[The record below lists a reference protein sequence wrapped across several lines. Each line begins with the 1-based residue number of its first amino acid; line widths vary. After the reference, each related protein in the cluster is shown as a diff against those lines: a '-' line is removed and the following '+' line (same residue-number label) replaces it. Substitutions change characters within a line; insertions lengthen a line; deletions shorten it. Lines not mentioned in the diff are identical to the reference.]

1 MLIINPA
8 SAGSARYWE
17 RSAVHSTWLGSG
29 APLLGLS
36 GPVDVADLRAVMR
49 GLDPGGVP
57 LTSRPG
63 LRQRQ
68 GWDLVFAA
76 PKSVSLLVGTAPAS
90 SAEPLRSAFRGA
102 VADAVSVLEERAA
115 WLRSGGE
122 QVAARGVVAASFEH
136 MANDAGHPH
145 LHAHLVLANIGAKAD
160 QGWGCLVSNELWR
173 WREALGAGFHLA
185 LRSRITEAGFGFR
198 WELTNGGLGEI
209 VSVPSRARAVASS
222 RSLGLRA
229 GARSFGSASSASE
242 RAAQGKTRQA
252 GVRGTGVGA
261 RVGGGWA
268 PGAALSRLLAPR
280 AGAGPGRRGPAA
292 CSREAGIAGA
302 TTVEGG
308 RRRST
313 CRSRLGL
320 RGARCAG
327 RGGRDLAGRLRPAP
341 GGRLVAPL
349 VRTEPWGGN
358 GAQAG
363 TTLDDRARRW
373 DRPEGAGH
381 GERRAF
387 RSPRSGEPGTGR
399 R

>member
-17 RSAVHSTWLGSG
+17 RSAVYSTWLGRG

-49 GLDPGGVP
+49 GLGPDRLP

-76 PKSVSLLVGTAPAS
+76 PKSVSLLAGTAPAS

-102 VADAVSVLEERAA
+102 VADAVSVLEKRAA

-209 VSVPSRARAVASS
+209 VSVPLRARAVASS

-229 GARSFGSASSASE
+229 GVRLGRPRAPRSAPRRARLVKPASV
-242 RAAQGKTRQA
+242 AAR
-252 GVRGTGVGA
+252 
-261 RVGGGWA
+261 WA
-268 PGAALSRLLAPR
+268 AALSRLLAQR
-280 AGAGPGRRGPAA
+280 AGARTRPWRFCGMLAGGRHCRRHQRPGRPSPEHLPLVARCSGSQMCWSRWPRPRQAATTCARQQIGPAGGA
-292 CSREAGIAGA
+292 SRAVGWKWRPSRHDAGRPCSPM
-302 TTVEGG
+302 
-308 RRRST
+308 RST
-313 CRSRLGL
+313 GGCWTWRAKRVSLTSL
-320 RGARCAG
+320 R
-327 RGGRDLAGRLRPAP
+327 
-341 GGRLVAPL
+341 
-349 VRTEPWGGN
+349 
-358 GAQAG
+358 
-363 TTLDDRARRW
+363 
-373 DRPEGAGH
+373 
-381 GERRAF
+381 
-387 RSPRSGEPGTGR
+387 
-399 R
+399 